1 MSDAF
6 DIAAVRSRLSKAAVD
21 VLETAQDLG
30 WTLEWASRKQ
40 QAIALR
46 SGFDDRK
53 LLVPIAS
60 INANR
65 LRSLSTQI
73 ARHTDPEVLKDAA
86 SLTRL
91 AQKNRRE
98 GKIPLTFDIASD
110 NDVAT
115 KRGGMPLSAT
125 VERALNRARLTLDE
139 EADAKIVR
147 KNNDDDEQV
156 AELVAAERRTLVSES
171 PWMVR
176 KGGREGGH
184 GTMYESH
191 SVIHRVW
198 SDGTEDYRCRFCP
211 YESDNPRGVAGHASR
226 TKDGHP
232 SAATPPEDRR
242 VNEYHATEIKRP
254 LSGVRRLTTELTM
267 ALDGLDDWPTMS
279 REELARTLAEHV
291 YAMRPDR
298 EPAAPL
304 TPEQILHR
312 ITLMVDAGR
321 LAEMHQQVE
330 ATAAA
335 LREAQAEA
343 AGAVGACC

>member
-115 KRGGMPLSAT
+115 KRGGMPLSAA

-139 EADAKIVR
+139 EEAAK
-147 KNNDDDEQV
+147 
-156 AELVAAERRTLVSES
+156 AE
-171 PWMVR
+171 P
-176 KGGREGGH
+176 
-184 GTMYESH
+184 
-191 SVIHRVW
+191 
-198 SDGTEDYRCRFCP
+198 
-211 YESDNPRGVAGHASR
+211 
-226 TKDGHP
+226 
-232 SAATPPEDRR
+232 
-242 VNEYHATEIKRP
+242 
-254 LSGVRRLTTELTM
+254 
-267 ALDGLDDWPTMS
+267 
-279 REELARTLAEHV
+279 
-291 YAMRPDR
+291 
-298 EPAAPL
+298 
-304 TPEQILHR
+304 
-312 ITLMVDAGR
+312 
-321 LAEMHQQVE
+321 
-330 ATAAA
+330 ATAAPQPA
-335 LREAQAEA
+335 R
-343 AGAVGACC
+343 VVVS